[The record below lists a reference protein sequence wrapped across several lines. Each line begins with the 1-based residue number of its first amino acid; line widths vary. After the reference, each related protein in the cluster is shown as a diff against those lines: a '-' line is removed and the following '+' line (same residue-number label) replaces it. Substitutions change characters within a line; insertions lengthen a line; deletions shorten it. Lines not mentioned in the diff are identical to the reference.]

1 MILIRVVIVVIVVVV
16 SKIAAIH
23 NFCKSMRYKPG
34 QKASVGLCYD
44 DLTDQSLD
52 SQLMAQLQLSVAYA
66 SFLVISKSNEKHNT
80 STTMQAVFFL
90 TLHQLSF

>member
-1 MILIRVVIVVIVVVV
+1 
-16 SKIAAIH
+16 
-23 NFCKSMRYKPG
+23 MRYKPG

-66 SFLVISKSNEKHNT
+66 SFLAISKSNETHNT
-80 STTMQAVFFL
+80 STTMQAVFFSNTSSTVIL
-90 TLHQLSF
+90 EQTMYSINLVQYPLA